1 MAKRTEKVVVNAPSP
16 EQILKEME
24 QSAPIVTSK
33 DENKEINDLLSG
45 YSEKIQ
51 VDEGAA
57 MDYEVSKQ
65 PKGKR
70 GRPRKDEPLQNSG
83 GPTQIEGEA
92 LISGALMLMLIDLA
106 LPNLISFANNK
117 FNKKGKKIKASDLQM
132 TEEQRR
138 DLEPLADQVAKEMML
153 KASPLSV
160 LIISMI
166 GIYGINFMMLKANE

>member
-1 MAKRTEKVVVNAPSP
+1 MAKKNEKVVVNAPSP

-24 QSAPIVTSK
+24 QNAPVITSK

-70 GRPRKDEPLQNSG
+70 GRPKKEEPLQTG
-83 GPTQIEGEA
+83 QPTQIEGEA
-92 LISGALMLMLIDLA
+92 LISGAVMLMLIDLA

-132 TEEQRR
+132 SEEQRR
-138 DLEPLADQVAKEMML
+138 ELEPVADQVAKEMML